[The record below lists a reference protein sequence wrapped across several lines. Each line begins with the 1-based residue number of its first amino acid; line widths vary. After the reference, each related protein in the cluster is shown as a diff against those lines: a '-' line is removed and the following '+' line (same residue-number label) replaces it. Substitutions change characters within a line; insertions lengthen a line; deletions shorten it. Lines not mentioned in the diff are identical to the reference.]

1 MRERAATCVCA
12 TGGIAH
18 ASFSLFLSPSLLLFS
33 CPLQYGM
40 QFDQMSMGSG
50 MEAAPW
56 KRVNIDRAK
65 WKVAARPSVLFRL

>member
-1 MRERAATCVCA
+1 
-12 TGGIAH
+12 
-18 ASFSLFLSPSLLLFS
+18 
-33 CPLQYGM
+33 M